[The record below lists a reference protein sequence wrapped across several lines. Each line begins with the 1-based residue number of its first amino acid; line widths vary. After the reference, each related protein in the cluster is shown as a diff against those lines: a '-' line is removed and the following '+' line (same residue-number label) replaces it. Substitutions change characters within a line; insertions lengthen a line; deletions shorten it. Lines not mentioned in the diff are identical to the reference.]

1 MKRFLLVLL
10 AACLVA
16 ALSATA
22 ALAAVEVEGSAY
34 VGFYDKY
41 VWRGIDLSGSE
52 GVVQGGVEVSH
63 KGFSL
68 EYWTNIQASDDKE
81 EDELLGSGEATETD
95 ITLSYTLELGETA
108 SLSVGNIYYTLDD
121 LDDTNEVFV
130 SASLHTLLEPTLTAY
145 YDWDEC
151 ENDGMFFTAEV
162 SHSFELADGLSL
174 GLGALISYNQK
185 SDYAIDD
192 YSDWH
197 NYELSAGIDYSVTEN
212 VTISPSFLYSAPI
225 SPGAK
230 DRIDTE
236 TVGGVQVSFS
246 F

>member
-16 ALSATA
+16 AFSATA

-41 VWRGIDLSGSE
+41 VWRGFDLSGSK
-52 GVVQGGVEVSH
+52 GVVQGGVEVGY

-68 EYWTNIQASDDKE
+68 EYWTNIQASEDKE
-81 EDELLGSGEATETD
+81 EDEILDSGEATETD
-95 ITLSYTLELGETA
+95 ITLDYTMELGEMA
-108 SLSVGNIYYTLDD
+108 SLSVGNIFYSLEG
-121 LDDTNEVFV
+121 LKDTNELYVGV
-130 SASLHTLLEPTLTAY
+130 SLHTLLEPTLTAY

-151 ENDGMFFTAEV
+151 EDDGMFFTAEV
-162 SHSFELADGLSL
+162 GHSFDLAEGLSL
-174 GLGALISYNQK
+174 SLGALISYNQK
-185 SDYAIDD
+185 SDYAVGD

-212 VTISPSFLYSAPI
+212 VTISPSFLFSSPI

-230 DRIDTE
+230 DAIDTE